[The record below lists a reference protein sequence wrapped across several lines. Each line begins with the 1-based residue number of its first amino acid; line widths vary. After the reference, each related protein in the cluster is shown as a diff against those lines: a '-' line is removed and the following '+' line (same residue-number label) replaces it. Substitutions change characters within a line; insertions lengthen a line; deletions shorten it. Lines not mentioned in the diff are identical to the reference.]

1 MQLQEFLDAVLSQ
14 RMYQR
19 DGERA
24 PHKPLTVL
32 YALGRAVK
40 GERLTR
46 YSAAEPDLE
55 DLLNRFGPP
64 RENQKPEQPAWRLL
78 QPSST
83 VQIWD
88 IEGATRVRTYENGD
102 PKRADLREFASIGL
116 SKPAFTL
123 FHDRPADAQYAATC
137 IAEHLLPSSIQGEL
151 LEAVGLGGSDDVRE
165 ASLSPQ
171 LQLSISKRERVI
183 AERSRRTA
191 VFARKV
197 LAAYGHRCAVCSV
210 APKIDDRHF
219 GLEAA
224 HIRWVEAG
232 GPDDVC
238 NGICLCRMHH
248 VALDRGA
255 LTLRQD
261 FRVEIS
267 PRLSLDAATRAI
279 FEPFDGRLAT
289 IPLTDGDLPHK
300 DALDWHRNQVFKRS

>member
-19 DGERA
+19 AGERA

-40 GERLTR
+40 GERLTS
-46 YSAAEPDLE
+46 YSVAESDIAR
-55 DLLNRFGPP
+55 LLSRFGPP
-64 RENQKPEQPAWRLL
+64 RDNHKPEQPAWRLL

-88 IEGATRVRTYENGD
+88 IAGAARVRTYANGD
-102 PKRADLREFASIGL
+102 PNRADLCEFASIGL
-116 SKPAFTL
+116 SASAFAL
-123 FHDRPADAQYAATC
+123 FHNRPADAQYAATC

-151 LEAVGLGGSDDVRE
+151 LEAVGLSGTDGVQEDL
-165 ASLSPQ
+165 LSPD
-171 LQLSISKRERVI
+171 LQLSISKRERVL
-183 AERSRRTA
+183 AERSRRNA
-191 VFARKV
+191 MFSRKV

-267 PRLSLDAATRAI
+267 TRLSLDDATRAI
-279 FEPFDGRLAT
+279 FEPFHGRLAT
-289 IPLTDGDLPHK
+289 IPLRDGDWPHK
-300 DALDWHRNQVFKRS
+300 DALDWHRNQVFKRL